1 MLSLEASGLTD
12 SEKERGRESERDQ
25 EEPDN
30 GKKHSFYCAID
41 FLAGN
46 DAVLLQK
53 REIKINTVGLIMITT
68 VMMILSAQALMIS
81 QEYNEN
87 QHVFRSSYLLS

>member
-12 SEKERGRESERDQ
+12 REKERGRESERDQ

-41 FLAGN
+41 F
-46 DAVLLQK
+46 
-53 REIKINTVGLIMITT
+53 
-68 VMMILSAQALMIS
+68 
-81 QEYNEN
+81 
-87 QHVFRSSYLLS
+87 